1 VSHRLASLVLA
12 ALTTAAL
19 AQGPTDAALR
29 GRILDRGRPAAATL
43 QLTPLG
49 FAPAVRPQNA
59 TTASNGFFLLQ
70 RLPPGLYHL
79 HASSPGGLT
88 ADLTVALDAG
98 TLADLTLSLNGP
110 QAAPA
115 LAELAALSAAAAL
128 EPSPTESLLDTLPVP
143 DRQPASLTQLDP
155 ATHTAQPPDDPADD
169 DPDTTPTTPPDSAF
183 NGLGPTQN
191 RQSLDGLSNQQHLLV
206 APRGNS
212 SGSSGAGPAYGQSA
226 LRSLRVLPQT
236 FSARY
241 GAASGL
247 IALSSRG
254 ATSRL
259 HGSAFLLARS
269 SILAATNPF
278 SIETHYNDGQ
288 ITAAPI
294 KPNGLLTH
302 LGGSIGAPIAG
313 SWLPSALQG
322 RLAAFASLDLQL
334 HDDRIVSTPSTAN
347 FYNLSATQLAL
358 LGNRGVSTAAT
369 HTALDYLDSLTGT
382 TTRHA
387 TRLNTFTRADTRLT
401 ARDTL
406 ALTYLGAHFDAPSG
420 VALGQASDAVVPR
433 GLASLGDSHI
443 AIDAVTARWLHT
455 FSQRLTHE
463 LRFQL
468 SHDLEFQSPHA
479 PLPQE
484 PAIGPGGYAPQ
495 VSIAPEGFAYGTP
508 SSLGRIAYP
517 DELRLQLA
525 NDLQLRLGHHL
536 LSLGADWSRL
546 HDRIASIAAA
556 FGAFS
561 YDSSATNGHAGGLVD
576 WISDFTFNVHAYPN
590 GACPT
595 ITASVH
601 DFCFRTFTQSFGPT
615 QTTFVTHEL
624 SGFLEDNWRIR
635 DNLTLT
641 AGLRFDYTLLP
652 LPQTP
657 NYTLDAALDAL
668 ALPIVADT
676 HIFPEDRNN
685 LGPRIGLAWSPHWL
699 TAQLGY
705 GLFYGSVP
713 GATVRAALADTALA
727 TTTLH
732 VRIRPTTVTPCPQI
746 TATQQGFGYPCD
758 YTSTPPA
765 AVATT
770 SSAVLFAHRY
780 RSPAVQRASLSLA
793 RPIGHRLDL
802 RLTYALA
809 IATQLPN
816 SVDLNIAPTTATAQ
830 YTIQGGDAY
839 PGLHTGEQ
847 FTLPRYTQR
856 PLTAY
861 GPLTA
866 LVSNVNATYHAA
878 TVEVQTRPTR
888 ALHLRAAYTFSR
900 AIDTNPS
907 PSAVP
912 PTDNQFDPF
921 THGYDKGL
929 SSQHI
934 PHRLVADAL
943 WQPALTH
950 GPAALQSILS
960 RWTLAALAIAS
971 SGAPYSYQVFGG
983 PYLTGGRESLN
994 ASGGATYLPTVGRNT
1009 LRLPAHARLDLRLQ
1023 RAFQLPHRLHAEA
1036 YAQAFNLLNTQTV
1049 TSVQTRAFLLGTPLS
1064 TTPALTSLV
1073 FQDAPTLLTEGLTDT
1088 LPFAAPRSST
1098 SGFNH
1103 ERQLEL
1109 GLRLRF

>member
-1 VSHRLASLVLA
+1 MSYRPVSRGFVSLILA
-12 ALTTAAL
+12 ALLGPAAL
-19 AQGPTDAALR
+19 AQGPADAALR
-29 GRILDRGRPAAATL
+29 GRILDHGHPSPATL
-43 QLTPLG
+43 QLNPLG
-49 FAPAVRPQNA
+49 LTARPQ
-59 TTASNGFFLLQ
+59 TFSTAADGAFLLQ

-79 HASSPGGLT
+79 QALAPNGLT
-88 ADLTVALDAG
+88 ADLTVDLDAG
-98 TLADLTLSLNGP
+98 TLADLTLTLVSVQATPHP
-110 QAAPA
+110 QPTPA
-115 LAELAALSAAAAL
+115 GRADD
-128 EPSPTESLLDTLPVP
+128 PQISPTESLLNTLPIR
-143 DRQPASLTQLDP
+143 DRQAESLTQLDP
-155 ATHTAQPPDDPADD
+155 ATHTAAL
-169 DPDTTPTTPPDSAF
+169 PDTSSDDETDTAPTTAPDAAF
-183 NGLGPTQN
+183 NGLDPTQN
-191 RQSLDGLSNQQHLLV
+191 RQSLDGLSNQQHFLA
-206 APRGNS
+206 APRGAT
-212 SGSSGAGPAYGQSA
+212 GAGPAYGQSA
-226 LRSLRVLPQT
+226 LRSLRILPQT

-247 IALSSRG
+247 IALSTRG

-259 HGSAFLLARS
+259 HGSAFVLARS

-278 SIETHYNDGQ
+278 SIETHYNDGI
-288 ITAAPI
+288 ITTAPI
-294 KPNGLLTH
+294 KPDGLLTH
-302 LGGSIGAPIAG
+302 FGGSVGAPLGGR
-313 SWLPSALQG
+313 WLPSALQG
-322 RLAAFASLDLQL
+322 RIAAFASLELQL
-334 HDDRIVSTPSTAN
+334 HDDHIVSTPATAT

-358 LGNRGVSTAAT
+358 LGNRGVSTAAI
-369 HTALDYLDSLTGT
+369 HTALDYLDSLTGS

-387 TRLNTFTRADTRLT
+387 TRLNAFARTDTRPS

-406 ALTYLGAHFDAPSG
+406 TLTYLGAHFNAPSG
-420 VALGQASDAVVPR
+420 IALGQASDAVVPR
-433 GLASLGDSHI
+433 GTASLGDNHI
-443 AIDAVTARWLHT
+443 AIDAATARWLHIL
-455 FSQRLTHE
+455 SPRLTHE

-468 SHDLEFQSPHA
+468 AHDLEFQSPHA

-484 PAIGPGGYAPQ
+484 PAIGPGGFAPQ
-495 VSIAPEGFAYGTP
+495 VSIAPNGFAYGTP

-536 LSLGADWSRL
+536 LALGADWSRI
-546 HDRIASIAAA
+546 HDRIVSLSNTE
-556 FGAFS
+556 GSFS

-590 GACPT
+590 GACPS

-601 DFCFRTFTQSFGPT
+601 DFCFRSFTQSFAPA

-624 SGFLEDNWRIR
+624 SGFLEDSWRAR

-657 NYTLDAALDAL
+657 NYTLDAALTAL
-668 ALPIVADT
+668 ALPVTAAT

-685 LGPRIGLAWSPHWL
+685 LGPRVGLAWSPHWF

-705 GLFYGSVP
+705 GLFYGSIP
-713 GATVRAALADTALA
+713 GATIRAALADTALA

-732 VRIRPTTVTPCPQI
+732 VRIRPNTITPCPQI
-746 TATQQGFGYPCD
+746 TTIQQGFGFPCD
-758 YTSTPPA
+758 YTATPPA
-765 AVATT
+765 AVAST

-780 RSPAVQRASLSLA
+780 RSPTVQRATLA
-793 RPIGHRLDL
+793 LNRQVRRLDL

-830 YTIQGGDAY
+830 YIIQGGDAY

-847 FTLPRYTQR
+847 FTVPRYTQR
-856 PLTAY
+856 QLTAY
-861 GPLTA
+861 GPISA

-878 TVEVQTRPTR
+878 TIEAQSQLIRT
-888 ALHLRAAYTFSR
+888 LHLRAAYTFSR
-900 AIDTNPS
+900 AIDTNPAL
-907 PSAVP
+907 SATP
-912 PTDNQFDPF
+912 QTSNQFDPF

-934 PHRLVADAL
+934 PHRLVADVL
-943 WQPALTH
+943 WQPALNH
-950 GPAALQSILS
+950 GPPLLQRALSHWS
-960 RWTLAALAIAS
+960 VAALALAS

-1023 RAFQLPHRLHAEA
+1023 RAFLLPHHLHGEA
-1036 YAQAFNLLNTQTV
+1036 SAQAFNFLNTQTI

-1064 TTPALTSLV
+1064 TTPNLTPLV

-1103 ERQLEL
+1103 ERQIEL
-1109 GLRLRF
+1109 AVRLRF